1 MLNVSNQAS
10 PFQMSMLTQDIIKV
24 VLSVIMVRL
33 KNRFIIFN
41 IKVGLSVEH
50 FLLRLSRLCLKRAF
64 HMKVNRLSLFDVLNE
79 SLA

>member
-33 KNRFIIFN
+33 KNCFIIVN

-50 FLLRLSRLCLKRAF
+50 LLLRLSRLCLKRQF
-64 HMKVNRLSLFDVLNE
+64 T
-79 SLA
+79 

>member
-33 KNRFIIFN
+33 KNRFIIVN

-50 FLLRLSRLCLKRAF
+50 LLLRLSRLYPKRQF
-64 HMKVNRLSLFDVLNE
+64 T
-79 SLA
+79 

>member
-10 PFQMSMLTQDIIKV
+10 LFQMSLLTQDIIKV

-33 KNRFIIFN
+33 KNRFIIVN

-50 FLLRLSRLCLKRAF
+50 LLLRLSRLCLKRQF
-64 HMKVNRLSLFDVLNE
+64 T
-79 SLA
+79 

>member
-10 PFQMSMLTQDIIKV
+10 PFQMSLLTQDIIKV

-33 KNRFIIFN
+33 KNRFIIVN

-50 FLLRLSRLCLKRAF
+50 FYCVLADCTLNDSSREGEQAIS
-64 HMKVNRLSLFDVLNE
+64 V
-79 SLA
+79 

>member
-24 VLSVIMVRL
+24 VLVRL
-33 KNRFIIFN
+33 KNRFIIVN

-50 FLLRLSRLCLKRAF
+50 LLLRLSPLCLKRAF

>member
-33 KNRFIIFN
+33 KNRFIIVN

-50 FLLRLSRLCLKRAF
+50 LLLRLSRLCLKRQF
-64 HMKVNRLSLFDVLNE
+64 T
-79 SLA
+79 

>member
-24 VLSVIMVRL
+24 VLRVIMVRL
-33 KNRFIIFN
+33 KNRFIIVN

-50 FLLRLSRLCLKRAF
+50 LLLRLSRLCLKRQF
-64 HMKVNRLSLFDVLNE
+64 T
-79 SLA
+79 

>member
-33 KNRFIIFN
+33 KNRFIIVN

-50 FLLRLSRLCLKRAF
+50 LLLRLSRLCHKRQF
-64 HMKVNRLSLFDVLNE
+64 T
-79 SLA
+79 

>member
-10 PFQMSMLTQDIIKV
+10 PFQMSLLTQDIIKV
-24 VLSVIMVRL
+24 VLSVLLCVIV
-33 KNRFIIFN
+33 N
-41 IKVGLSVEH
+41 IKVG
-50 FLLRLSRLCLKRAF
+50 LSRLCLKRAF